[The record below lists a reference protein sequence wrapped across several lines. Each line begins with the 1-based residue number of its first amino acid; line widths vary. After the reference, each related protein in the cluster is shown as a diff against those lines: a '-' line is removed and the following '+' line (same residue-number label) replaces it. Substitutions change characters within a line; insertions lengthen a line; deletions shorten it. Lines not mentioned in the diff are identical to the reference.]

1 MQITLKSII
10 DNSTIRFSKDQIDE
24 MAVYIGDMLDIKYGS
39 TWQVFLYGDFSTNCD
54 FKSST
59 SYANRWAKLT
69 MYGRYKFSYCI
80 FNTHTCR
87 ASIKTTLQG

>member
-1 MQITLKSII
+1 MRITLKSII
-10 DNSTIRFSKDQIDE
+10 DNSTMRFSEDQLDE

-39 TWQVFLYGDFSTNCD
+39 TWQVFLYGDFASNCD

-59 SYANRWAKLT
+59 SYANRWVKLT
-69 MYGRYKFSYCI
+69 TYGKYKFSYCI
-80 FNTHTCR
+80 FNTHNCR